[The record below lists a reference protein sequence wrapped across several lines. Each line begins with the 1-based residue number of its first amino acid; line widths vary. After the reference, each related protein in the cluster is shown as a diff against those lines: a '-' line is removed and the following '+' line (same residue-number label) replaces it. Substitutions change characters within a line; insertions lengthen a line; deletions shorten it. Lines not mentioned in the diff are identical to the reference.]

1 MIDELKKKIDAR
13 DYRVAVV
20 GLGYVGLPLAVEFA
34 REGFPVV
41 GIDID
46 SEKTHAI
53 NAGRSYIPDISDDY
67 LKEAQEK
74 GGLEATADFSRIGE
88 VDAIIICVPT
98 PLSKTRDPDISYIM
112 SALQEIKKYLK
123 RGHVVSLESTTYP
136 GTTDELVRP
145 TLEESGLKAGTD
157 FFLAFS
163 PERIDPG
170 NRIYTVKNTPK
181 VVGGINEESTDIVS
195 YLYSRVLE
203 KVVPVSSCKVAEMS
217 KLLENTFRSINI
229 ALANEMA
236 IMCHI
241 LGVDVWE
248 VIEAAATK
256 PFGFM
261 KFYPGP
267 GIGGHCIPIDPL
279 YLSWKLRTLNYN
291 ARMIEVAS
299 EINTSMPR
307 YVVERVADALN
318 EHMKSVKGSRILVL
332 GIAYKK
338 DVNDTRESPAFD
350 VIKLLEIKGAS
361 VEYNDPFVPRARING
376 HFRESVDLTGDRLR
390 EADCVIITTDHSV
403 YDYEFIVKNARL
415 VVDTKN
421 ATKGLSENLLRGKV
435 VKL

>member
-1 MIDELKKKIDAR
+1 MMEEIKKRIDER
-13 DYRVAVV
+13 DYRVSII

-34 REGFPVV
+34 KAGFPVV

-46 SEKTHAI
+46 SWKVESI
-53 NAGRSYIPDISDDY
+53 NNGRSYIPDISDGD
-67 LKEAQEK
+67 LKIAREK
-74 GGLEATADFSRIGE
+74 GGLTATTDFSVIKD

-112 SALQEIKKYLK
+112 AALSEIKKYLK
-123 RGHVVSLESTTYP
+123 KGHVVSLESTTYP
-136 GTTDELVRP
+136 GTTDELVKP
-145 TLEESGLKAGTD
+145 TLEESGLVAGKD
-157 FFLAFS
+157 FYLAFS

-170 NRIYTVKNTPK
+170 NKVYTVKNTPK
-181 VVGGINEESTDIVS
+181 VVGGVNPESTEVVS
-195 YLYSRVLE
+195 YLYGKVLDN
-203 KVVPVSSCKVAEMS
+203 VVPVSSCKVAEMS

-236 IMCHI
+236 IMCNI

-248 VIEAAATK
+248 VIEAAGTK

-279 YLSWKLRTLNYN
+279 YLSWKMRTLNYN
-291 ARMIEVAS
+291 AKMIEVAS
-299 EINTSMPR
+299 QINTYMPR

-318 EHMKSVKGSRILVL
+318 EHMKSVKGSKILVL

-338 DVNDTRESPAFD
+338 DVNDTRESPAID
-350 VIKLLEIKGAS
+350 IIKLLELKGAQ
-361 VEYNDPFVPRARING
+361 VEFNDPYVNEEKING
-376 HFRESVDLTGDRLR
+376 QIRRSVDLTAEKLQG
-390 EADCVIITTDHSV
+390 ADCVIITTDHSV

-415 VVDTKN
+415 IVDTKN
-421 ATKGLSENLLRGKV
+421 ATKNVPKNLVRGKV

>member
-1 MIDELKKKIDAR
+1 MIDELKKKIDER
-13 DYRVAVV
+13 NYKVAVV

-34 REGFPVV
+34 KGGFPVV

-46 SEKTHAI
+46 RKKTDAI
-53 NAGRSYIPDISDDY
+53 NSGRSYIPDISDRD
-67 LKEAQEK
+67 LKRAQEE
-74 GGLEATADFSRIGE
+74 GGLVATTEFSRIGE

-112 SALQEIKKYLK
+112 SALSEIKKYLK

-145 TLEESGLKAGTD
+145 TLEKSGLKAGTD
-157 FFLAFS
+157 FYLAFS

-170 NRIYTVKNTPK
+170 NRVYTVKNTPK
-181 VVGGINEESTDIVS
+181 VVGGINKDSTEIVS

-236 IMCHI
+236 IMCNI

-318 EHMKSVKGSRILVL
+318 EHMKSVKGSKILVL

-361 VEYNDPFVPRARING
+361 VEYNDPFVPSARING
-376 HFRESVDLTGDRLR
+376 HFKDSVELTGDRLKQT
-390 EADCVIITTDHSV
+390 DCVIITTDHSV

-421 ATKGLSENLLRGKV
+421 ATKGLSENLIRGKV